1 MDNIKWAN
9 LCIIESLLGEEG
21 KKWIKNVFKEIMADE
36 FPNLKKET
44 DIQEQKDR
52 RSQTRWTQTDLY
64 QDIL

>member
-52 RSQTRWTQTDLY
+52 RSQTR
-64 QDIL
+64 